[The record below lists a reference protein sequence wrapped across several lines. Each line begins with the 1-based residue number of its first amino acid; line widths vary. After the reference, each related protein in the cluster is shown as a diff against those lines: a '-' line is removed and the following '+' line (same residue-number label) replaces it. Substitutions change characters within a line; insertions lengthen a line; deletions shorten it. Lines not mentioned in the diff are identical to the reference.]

1 MTDADLVEKKLAAVE
16 TCVGEIRRL
25 ADPARIA
32 TDVREERFVEHTL
45 QIAVQAV
52 LDVASHIVSD
62 ERLGEPR
69 TNRELFTLL
78 RRAAW
83 LPSELADALSAM
95 AGFRNVLVHGYDDVD
110 VGIVRDVVV
119 NRLDDLSRFADCIR
133 LRLRED
139 GAPPVATEPP
149 GHV

>member
-1 MTDADLVEKKLAAVE
+1 VTDADLVEKKLAAVE

-52 LDVASHIVSD
+52 LDAASHIVSD

-69 TNRELFTLL
+69 TNRELLTLL
-78 RRAAW
+78 LRAAW
-83 LPSELADALSAM
+83 LPPELADALSAM
-95 AGFRNVLVHGYDDVD
+95 AGFRNVLVHGYDTVD
-110 VGIVRDVVV
+110 LDIVRDVVEH
-119 NRLDDLSRFADCIR
+119 RLDDLLAFVRVVRTRLQHESR
-133 LRLRED
+133 
-139 GAPPVATEPP
+139 
-149 GHV
+149 